1 MIYQILIVLDK
12 ITPEIWRRVLVHED
26 MLLFDFHIVIQKT
39 MGWEN
44 CHLHHFIKDGKYYSE
59 RMENDNFWDDELNI
73 EYSAMAVGD
82 LLKKEGDT
90 IIYEYDFGDSW
101 IHTLTLEAILDP
113 ANTTTQIPSCI
124 AGQMACPQE
133 DSGGPFLYKP
143 SRGKGKTAIDLDAI
157 NSLLREDDSD
167 EAKEDDS
174 DESKTEVTYKD
185 ILLKTMTK
193 AQIIEVARSYQMKIK
208 TSANKEI
215 CATFIEQELQQ
226 NPSLMRNALSY
237 NELKALYVLFKGVQ
251 DSRQPEEDSS
261 YSFTFEDL
269 EGLLLVGLLDISFD
283 HKTGAPKFQLPDN
296 MKKHLL
302 PELQSSI
309 EDQAL
314 KKAYHIESLFL
325 GMLTFYGVLPLK
337 KIEELFSHFLP
348 EALPLTNLLDY
359 FKSNRL
365 CREYNAAYSDKH
377 LLCFY
382 YKGIPDAKPLI
393 AEIEKRK
400 DLEYATFKEDELLQ
414 ASKRVYF
421 YENTYSQRLLRQLS
435 KFDIP
440 DIDFFMHEI
449 WVNTQIETSLHSLL
463 ELISQKIVFD
473 KVQDLQEILKYLMD
487 YQNNIPR
494 WTLKGNVPGDL
505 HKSSTKG
512 GNPTIFRQP
521 GRNDPCPCGSG
532 KKFKHCCGN
541 N

>member
-1 MIYQILIVLDK
+1 M
-12 ITPEIWRRVLVHED
+12 
-26 MLLFDFHIVIQKT
+26 
-39 MGWEN
+39 
-44 CHLHHFIKDGKYYSE
+44 
-59 RMENDNFWDDELNI
+59 
-73 EYSAMAVGD
+73 
-82 LLKKEGDT
+82 
-90 IIYEYDFGDSW
+90 YEYDFGDSW

-167 EAKEDDS
+167 KAKEDDS

-261 YSFTFEDL
+261 YSFTIEDL

-325 GMLTFYGVLPLK
+325 GMLTFYGVLPLH
-337 KIEELFSHFLP
+337 I
-348 EALPLTNLLDY
+348 LTSTSCVFITKEFRMPNL
-359 FKSNRL
+359 
-365 CREYNAAYSDKH
+365 
-377 LLCFY
+377 
-382 YKGIPDAKPLI
+382 
-393 AEIEKRK
+393 
-400 DLEYATFKEDELLQ
+400 
-414 ASKRVYF
+414 
-421 YENTYSQRLLRQLS
+421 
-435 KFDIP
+435 
-440 DIDFFMHEI
+440 
-449 WVNTQIETSLHSLL
+449 
-463 ELISQKIVFD
+463 
-473 KVQDLQEILKYLMD
+473 
-487 YQNNIPR
+487 
-494 WTLKGNVPGDL
+494 
-505 HKSSTKG
+505 
-512 GNPTIFRQP
+512 
-521 GRNDPCPCGSG
+521 
-532 KKFKHCCGN
+532 
-541 N
+541 

>member
-1 MIYQILIVLDK
+1 MIYQILIVLDQ
-12 ITPEIWRRVLVHED
+12 ITPKIWRRVLVHED
-26 MLLFDFHIVIQKT
+26 MLLLDFHIVIQKT

-73 EYSAMAVGD
+73 EYSGMTVGD

-113 ANTTTQIPSCI
+113 ASTTTQIPSCI
-124 AGQMACPQE
+124 AGQMACPLE

-157 NSLLREDDSD
+157 NSLLREDG
-167 EAKEDDS
+167 S
-174 DESKTEVTYKD
+174 DESKTEVMYKD

-193 AQIIEVARSYQMKIK
+193 AQIIEVARSYKMKIK

-215 CATFIEQELQQ
+215 CATFIEQELLQ
-226 NPSLMRNALSY
+226 NPSLMRN
-237 NELKALYVLFKGVQ
+237 V
-251 DSRQPEEDSS
+251 
-261 YSFTFEDL
+261 
-269 EGLLLVGLLDISFD
+269 LVGLLDISFD

-302 PELQSSI
+302 PELRSSI

-314 KKAYHIESLFL
+314 KKAFHIESLFL

-337 KIEELFSHFLP
+337 KIEELLSHFLP
-348 EALPLTNLLDY
+348 EALPLTNLLD
-359 FKSNRL
+359 FFNSNRL
-365 CREYNAAYSDKH
+365 CRKFNAVYSDKH
-377 LLCFY
+377 LLYIY
-382 YKGIPDAKPLI
+382 YKEIPDAKPLI
-393 AEIEKRK
+393 AEIEQRK
-400 DLEYATFKEDELLQ
+400 DLEYATFTESELIQ
-414 ASKRVYF
+414 ASKQAYF
-421 YENTYSQRLLRQLS
+421 YENTFSKRLLRQLN
-435 KFDIP
+435 KFDIQ
-440 DIDFFMHEI
+440 DIGLFMHEI
-449 WVNTQIETSLHSLL
+449 WVNTQIETSMHSLL

-473 KVQDLQEILKYLMD
+473 KIQDLQEILKCLTD
-487 YQNNIPR
+487 YQNHIPR
-494 WTLKGNVPGDL
+494 WTLKGNVPVDL
-505 HKSSTKG
+505 HKPGTIGS
-512 GNPTIFRQP
+512 NPTILSQP

>member
-1 MIYQILIVLDK
+1 MIYQILIVLDQ
-12 ITPEIWRRVLVHED
+12 ITPKIWRRVLVHED
-26 MLLFDFHIVIQKT
+26 MLLLDFHIVIQKT

-73 EYSAMAVGD
+73 EYSGMTVGD

-113 ANTTTQIPSCI
+113 ASTTTQIPSCI
-124 AGQMACPQE
+124 AGQMACPLE

-157 NSLLREDDSD
+157 NSLLREDG
-167 EAKEDDS
+167 S
-174 DESKTEVTYKD
+174 DESKTEVMYKD

-193 AQIIEVARSYQMKIK
+193 AQIIEVARSYKMKIK

-215 CATFIEQELQQ
+215 CATFIEQELLQ

-237 NELKALYVLFKGVQ
+237 NELKALYVLFKGAQ
-251 DSRQPEEDSS
+251 DSRQPEEDAS
-261 YSFTFEDL
+261 YSFTIEDL

-302 PELQSSI
+302 PELRSSI

-314 KKAYHIESLFL
+314 KKAFHIESLFL

-337 KIEELFSHFLP
+337 KIEELLSHFLP
-348 EALPLTNLLDY
+348 EALPLTNLLD
-359 FKSNRL
+359 FFNSNRL
-365 CREYNAAYSDKH
+365 CRKFNAVYSDKH
-377 LLCFY
+377 LLYIY
-382 YKGIPDAKPLI
+382 YKEIPDAKPLI
-393 AEIEKRK
+393 AEIEQRK
-400 DLEYATFKEDELLQ
+400 DLEYATFTESELIQ
-414 ASKRVYF
+414 ASKQAYF
-421 YENTYSQRLLRQLS
+421 YENTFSQRLLRQLN
-435 KFDIP
+435 KFDIQ
-440 DIDFFMHEI
+440 DIGLFMHEI
-449 WVNTQIETSLHSLL
+449 WVNTQIETSMHSLL

-473 KVQDLQEILKYLMD
+473 KIQDLQEILKCLTD
-487 YQNNIPR
+487 YQNHIPR
-494 WTLKGNVPGDL
+494 WTLKGNVPVDL
-505 HKSSTKG
+505 HKPGTIGS
-512 GNPTIFRQP
+512 NPTILSQP

-532 KKFKHCCGN
+532 EKFKHCCGN